1 MNQNLS
7 EELIKKLEFN
17 LILNHISGFCFL
29 EQTKEKLFELKFF
42 TERSDVERELKKVE
56 QTKNLLLSG
65 FIFDFD
71 NLRDIRPIIQELK
84 ISGNFI
90 GGDRLRWVLDFLK
103 ISRLTKHKFREFN
116 KNRAFSEIE
125 QIFYSL
131 YENRVLEH
139 NIDITVDENG
149 NIRDSASAELRKIRE
164 DINNK
169 SIHLRKIIK
178 RILKTV
184 SELELTQDDIYT
196 LRDGRLVIPVRVE
209 NKRKLKGII
218 HSLSGSGATA
228 FIEPQETIELNNEIA
243 ELKIEEQRIIE
254 SLLLEIA
261 KELSNY
267 LEEFSRNTE
276 LLSELDILQAKAR
289 YAIESGGL
297 IPELSED
304 KCEIVKGY
312 HPVLLMKK
320 KDTVVPITVD
330 FGNEIKT
337 IIITGP
343 NAGGKTVAL
352 KTIGLLQI
360 MLQSGFLIPV
370 NPVSKFKLFKKIFVS
385 IGDEQ
390 SVEFDLSSFSSHL
403 KTLKNVID
411 NADNNSL
418 VLIDEICTGTDPTFG
433 AALSSAILKHLTFI
447 GANTIVTTH
456 IGSLKHFAYLTEG
469 ITNAS
474 LEFDVNTLSPTYNFS
489 MGIPGQSF
497 TFEIAKR
504 YGIPD
509 EILTDAQKFLK
520 AEEIDIESLLRE
532 LAQNKQKYTELKR
545 QFDRDN
551 SRLQGLI
558 KIYEERISELNNN
571 KNKILKETKLEA
583 EKILLRANALIE
595 RTIREIR
602 EQEKIQPKIIK
613 SKFEKEKSELLS
625 SFPKEEIVIESF
637 SEGELVRLKDS
648 NATGQ
653 IISIDGDSVILIIN
667 NVQVKTNKSNLEK
680 IKNQDEAFTLLQHSR
695 KYEVKT
701 DSFLPELDLRGSFPE
716 EIKDKIEE
724 FISNAI
730 NNAFYEVRIIHGKGT
745 GKLREETRKIIQRI
759 PEVESFRFGNWNE
772 GDTGVTIIK
781 LKHSENG

>member
-1 MNQNLS
+1 MNQHLS

-17 LILNHISGFCFL
+17 LILNHISRLSYL
-29 EQTKEKLFELKFF
+29 EQTRDKLLDLQFY
-42 TERSDVERELKKVE
+42 TERSDVERELQKVE

-65 FIFDFD
+65 FVFDFD
-71 NLRDIRPIIQELK
+71 NLKDIRPIIQELK
-84 ISGNFI
+84 IAGNYI

-103 ISRLTKHKFREFN
+103 ISRLTKHKFREYN
-116 KNRAFSEIE
+116 KNRSFTQIE

-131 YENRVLEH
+131 YENRVLEY

-149 NIRDSASAELRKIRE
+149 NVRDSASAELRKIRE
-164 DINNK
+164 EINNK

-228 FIEPQETIELNNEIA
+228 FIEPEETIELNNEIA

-254 SLLLEIA
+254 SLLQEIA
-261 KELSNY
+261 AELATH
-267 LEEFSRNTE
+267 LEEFTHNTE
-276 LLSELDILQAKAR
+276 LLSELDFLQAKAR

-297 IPELSED
+297 IPELSEE

-320 KDTVVPITVD
+320 REQVVPLSIY
-330 FGNEIKT
+330 FGKETKT
-337 IIITGP
+337 IVITGP

-352 KTIGLLQI
+352 KTVGLLQI
-360 MLQSGFLIPV
+360 MLQTGFLIPV
-370 NPVSKFKLFKKIFVS
+370 NPVSKFKLFKRIFVS

-403 KTLKNVID
+403 KTLKRIID
-411 NADNNSL
+411 NADDNSL
-418 VLIDEICTGTDPTFG
+418 VLIDEICSGTDPAFG
-433 AALSSAILKHLTFI
+433 AALSSAILNYLTSI
-447 GANTIVTTH
+447 GANSIVTTH

-469 ITNAS
+469 IINAS
-474 LEFDVNTLSPTYNFS
+474 LEFDVNSLSPTYNFS
-489 MGIPGQSF
+489 MGVPGQSF
-497 TFEIAKR
+497 TFEIARR
-504 YGIPD
+504 YGIAD
-509 EILTDAQKFLK
+509 GILAEAQKYLK
-520 AEEIDIESLLRE
+520 AGEVDIESLLRE

-558 KIYEERISELNNN
+558 KIYEEKITELKNN

-583 EKILLRANALIE
+583 DKILLRANALIE

-602 EQEKIQPKIIK
+602 EQEKLQPKIVK
-613 SKFEKEKSELLS
+613 SKFEKEKSELIS
-625 SFPKEEIVIESF
+625 SFPQEENIAETF
-637 SEGELVRLKDS
+637 SEGELVKLKDS

-653 IISIDGDSVILIIN
+653 VVSIDGDSITLIIN
-667 NVQVKTNKSNLEK
+667 NVQIKTHRANLEK
-680 IKNQDEAFTLLQHSR
+680 IKNPEVAFTLLETSR
-695 KYEVKT
+695 KTELKT

-730 NNAFYEVRIIHGKGT
+730 RHAFYEVRIIHGKGT
-745 GKLREETRKIIQRI
+745 GKLREETRKIIQHI
-759 PEVESFRFGNWNE
+759 PAVDSFRFGNWNE
-772 GDTGVTIIK
+772 GDTGVTIVK
-781 LKHSENG
+781 LKQS